1 MKATASAGALLV
13 RGLSVVRDGR
23 ALLTDAHA
31 TFARG
36 QVHAV
41 VGRSGAGKSV
51 LMKAATG
58 LLEASAGSVSLD
70 DVTARAGD
78 ARAFATLR
86 ARVVFVHQD
95 PALLDDLTVRENV
108 AFARARSATRGDVDG
123 DVERALSS
131 LGLVDVGQ
139 RLPREISP
147 GQQRT
152 AAFARALV
160 LAPDFLVVDEP
171 TTGIDPASARAVYG
185 ALAEVFARGTTLV
198 IVTHDRRLLAA
209 LSPRLVA
216 VHDGLVVFEGSL
228 GDARRLRPRPLDAL
242 LFDDDAPSAVRPLE
256 SP

>member
-1 MKATASAGALLV
+1 MNEAKHTGALVV

-23 ALLTDAHA
+23 ALLTNADA

-58 LLEASAGSVSLD
+58 LLEASAGIVTLD

-78 ARAFATLR
+78 ARAFAALR

-95 PALLDDLTVRENV
+95 PALLDDLTVEENV
-108 AFARARSATRGDVDG
+108 AFARARTAVGGDVAG
-123 DVERALSS
+123 DVSRVLSS
-131 LGLVDVGQ
+131 LGLVDVAR

-160 LAPDFLVVDEP
+160 LTPDFLVVDEP
-171 TTGIDPASARAVYG
+171 TTGIDPSGARAVYR

-198 IVTHDRRLLAA
+198 VVTHDRRLLAA
-209 LSPRLVA
+209 LTPRLVT
-216 VHDGLVVFEGSL
+216 VHEGRVAFEGSL
-228 GDARRLRPRPLDAL
+228 DDARRLRPPPLDAL
-242 LFDDDAPSAVRPLE
+242 LFDDDARTAARPLE